1 MSENQNQ
8 NVEPKQ
14 TESNEQRL
22 FTEQELNERIS
33 KAVQERLGRERKKYE
48 ERLSEFEN
56 LQKELEELRR
66 FKEEQELSKLSEV
79 EQLQKKLE
87 TIEQEKQQYQKSFE
101 DLQNELKNER
111 ITNKFRQLAQQSG
124 IKYIDDA
131 LRLSD
136 LSKVETDEDI
146 SNIVKSLVETK
157 PFLLDHQQKQAPII
171 GQSSNPTVRPEKTAE
186 QLLEEARQ
194 RVLKE
199 RTPEA
204 MIDYQRLKQ
213 KFSVQ
218 YDPYTLKIQN
228 ITNN

>member
-1 MSENQNQ
+1 MDEKKI
-8 NVEPKQ
+8 EQ
-14 TESNEQRL
+14 TEQQAVKTYTEEEKNEL
-22 FTEQELNERIS
+22 IS
-33 KAVQERLGRERKKYE
+33 KAVQDRLTRERKKYE
-48 ERLSEFEN
+48 EKLSEFEN

-87 TIEQEKQQYQKSFE
+87 SIEQEKQQYQKSFE

-157 PFLLDHQQKQAPII
+157 PFLLDHQPQKQAPII
-171 GQSSNPTVRPEKTAE
+171 GQSSNPTVRPDKTAE

-199 RTPEA
+199 RTTEA

>member
-87 TIEQEKQQYQKSFE
+87 SIEQEKTT
-101 DLQNELKNER
+101 
-111 ITNKFRQLAQQSG
+111 I
-124 IKYIDDA
+124 
-131 LRLSD
+131 
-136 LSKVETDEDI
+136 SKV
-146 SNIVKSLVETK
+146 
-157 PFLLDHQQKQAPII
+157 F
-171 GQSSNPTVRPEKTAE
+171 
-186 QLLEEARQ
+186 
-194 RVLKE
+194 
-199 RTPEA
+199 
-204 MIDYQRLKQ
+204 
-213 KFSVQ
+213 
-218 YDPYTLKIQN
+218 
-228 ITNN
+228 